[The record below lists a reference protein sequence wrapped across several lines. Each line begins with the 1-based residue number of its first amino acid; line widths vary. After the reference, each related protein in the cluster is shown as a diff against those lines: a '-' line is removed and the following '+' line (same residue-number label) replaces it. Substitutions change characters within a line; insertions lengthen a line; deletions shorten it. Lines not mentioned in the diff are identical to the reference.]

1 VKPGRDQQFLDHH
14 RGATRSGFAGYLG
27 GSIIKTGEG
36 TYCLVGNWKNHDSMV
51 NARPQMLAVLD
62 GMRGLLEELGG
73 GLGVTDPVS
82 GEVVLT
88 MPAAK
93 AAKKA
98 PKKAAKKSAAP
109 RKAKKAAK
117 KKER

>member
-1 VKPGRDQQFLDHH
+1 
-14 RGATRSGFAGYLG
+14 
-27 GSIIKTGEG
+27 
-36 TYCLVGNWKNHDSMV
+36 MV